1 MCMSI
6 KETKI
11 PHEITIK
18 AYISLTSA
26 LLTSRESAL
35 QTDND
40 ITDNRLVIIK
50 VLIASILVTN

>member
-1 MCMSI
+1 MCMNI

-26 LLTSRESAL
+26 LLTSKNQL
-35 QTDND
+35 CKPIMT
-40 ITDNRLVIIK
+40 LPIID
-50 VLIASILVTN
+50 LL

>member
-1 MCMSI
+1 MCISI

-26 LLTSRESAL
+26 LLTCRESAL